1 MHKNYLIEMQL
12 GVVGKP
18 NTGKSTFFSAAT
30 LIDVEMQ
37 NYPFTTIEANKGMG
51 FVRVECV
58 EKEFEVKCNPR
69 TGYCVNGTRFVPVE
83 LIDVAG
89 LVPGASEGK
98 GLGNKFLD
106 DLRKADVLIHV
117 IDLSGGTNEKG
128 EIVPKGSYDSI
139 NDVLFLEK
147 EIELWFLGIIK
158 KNWNKFAK
166 IPVKEKN
173 RKLEAM
179 AQNLSGIGA
188 SALQIDK
195 AVSKLDLWEKSF
207 SEWTETDLE
216 AFAKA
221 IRQESKPIVIAAN
234 KADIASKEQ
243 IEKLKKRFPEKI
255 IIPCSAVSE
264 LTLKKAAKEKSI
276 EYLPGKKSFSKIKE
290 LNEKQEQGLNY
301 IEKNVLQKFGST
313 GVQEILDTAVFE
325 LLKYIAIFPGGVKGL
340 TDSEGRTL
348 PDCWLLPEH
357 STALDFAFKLHTDI
371 GENFIRAID
380 VKTRQMIGKDHELK
394 NRDVIEIIFNKK

>member
-1 MHKNYLIEMQL
+1 MQI

-18 NTGKSTFFSAAT
+18 NVGKSTFFSAAT

-37 NYPFTTIEANKGMG
+37 NYPFTTIEPNKGIG
-51 FVRVECV
+51 FVRVECADKFFDV
-58 EKEFEVKCNPR
+58 QCNPR
-69 TGYCVNGTRFVPVE
+69 TGYCVKGIRFVPVE

-117 IDLSGGTNEKG
+117 IDASGSTNEKG
-128 EIVPKGSYDSI
+128 EPVEKGSY
-139 NDVLFLEK
+139 NPEEDVLFLER

-158 KNWNKFAK
+158 KNWGKFAK

-173 RKLEAM
+173 KKLDAM

-188 SALQIDK
+188 NSLQIDK
-195 AVSKLDLWEKSF
+195 AVSKLKLWEKSF
-207 SEWTETDLE
+207 IEWEEKDFE

-221 IRQESKPIVIAAN
+221 IREESKPIVIAAN
-234 KADIASKEQ
+234 KSDTVSEETVK
-243 IEKLKKRFPEKI
+243 KLKKRFPEKI
-255 IIPCSAVSE
+255 IVPCSAVSE
-264 LTLKKAAKEKSI
+264 LTLKKAAKDKSLEYIPGEK
-276 EYLPGKKSFSKIKE
+276 EFKKTKE
-290 LNEKQEQGLNY
+290 LNGQQEKGLKY
-301 IEKNVLQKFGST
+301 IKENVLEKFGST

-325 LLKYIAIFPGGVKGL
+325 LLNFIAIFPGGVRKLADENGNI
-340 TDSEGRTL
+340 L
-348 PDCWLLPEH
+348 PDCFLMPPE
-357 STALDFAFKLHTDI
+357 STVLDFAFKLHTDF

-380 VKTRQMIGKDHELK
+380 VKTKQMTGKEHKLK

>member
-1 MHKNYLIEMQL
+1 MQI

-37 NYPFTTIEANKGMG
+37 NYPFTTIEPNKGMG
-51 FVRVECV
+51 FVRVKCV
-58 EKEFEVKCNPR
+58 DEEFGVQCNPR
-69 TGYCVNGTRFVPVE
+69 TGSCVKGIRFVPVE

-117 IDLSGGTNEKG
+117 IDLSGSTNEKG
-128 EIVPKGSYDSI
+128 ETVPNNSYDPA
-139 NDVLFLEK
+139 NDILFLEK

-158 KNWNKFAK
+158 KNWGKFAK

-173 RKLEAM
+173 KKLEVM

-188 SALQIDK
+188 NSLQLDK
-195 AVSKLDLWEKSF
+195 AVSKIGLWEKAF
-207 SEWTETDLE
+207 SEWTEENFE

-221 IRQESKPIVIAAN
+221 VREESKPIVIAAN
-234 KADIASKEQ
+234 KADIASEKT
-243 IEKLKKRFPEKI
+243 IENLKKKFPEKI

-264 LTLKKAAKEKSI
+264 LTLKKASKDKSL
-276 EYLPGKKSFSKIKE
+276 EYLPGEKNFTKLKE
-290 LNEKQEQGLNY
+290 LNEKQEKGLEY
-301 IEKNVLQKFGST
+301 IKKNVLEKYGST
-313 GVQEILDTAVFE
+313 GVQEILDKAVFE
-325 LLKYIAIFPGGVKGL
+325 LLEFIAIFPGGVKGL
-340 TDSEGRTL
+340 ADDKGNIL
-348 PDCWLLPEH
+348 PDCFLMPKN

-371 GENFIRAID
+371 GEGFIRAID
-380 VKTRQMIGKDHELK
+380 VKTKQMVGKEHPLK
-394 NRDVIEIIFNKK
+394 SRDVIEIIFKKK